1 MQQDPLPERN
11 GLSQLLPEPVVLT
24 QEEAEQVAAGL
35 AQAVAGVSGKCCP
48 TCGIGRCTNY
58 PE

>member
-1 MQQDPLPERN
+1 MEKNAATDRN

-35 AQAVAGVSGKCCP
+35 AQAVAGVSGRCCP
-48 TCGIGRCTNY
+48 TCGIG
-58 PE
+58 PVFQAS

>member
-1 MQQDPLPERN
+1 MKQDPLSERN

-35 AQAVAGVSGKCCP
+35 AQAVAGVRGRCCP
-48 TCGIGRCTNY
+48 KCGIGPVY
-58 PE
+58 QLS

>member
-35 AQAVAGVSGKCCP
+35 AQAVAGVSGRCCP
-48 TCGIGRCTNY
+48 TCDIGPVY
-58 PE
+58 QLS